1 MFRKS
6 FVYVLFSAALALPAY
21 AAQARTITI
30 IGQDNLRFSVE
41 KITAKPGEKLTVKL
55 ENHSKLPAMA
65 MSHDFVLLK
74 AGADA
79 QAFDQAASTSKATD
93 YIPESKKDEIIAH
106 TGLVAGGH
114 SKSITF
120 HAPKKPGTYE
130 YICTF
135 PGHFAAGM
143 KGELVVS
150 GK

>member
-1 MFRKS
+1 MFKKNLA
-6 FVYVLFSAALALPAY
+6 FVLLAALSMAAF

-55 ENHSKLPAMA
+55 VNKTKLPAMA

-74 AGADA
+74 QGADPH
-79 QAFDQAASTSKATD
+79 AFDQAASQAQATD
-93 YIPESKKDEIIAH
+93 YIPKSKADEVIAH
-106 TGLVAGGH
+106 TGMVAGG
-114 SKSITF
+114 KSDSVTF
-120 HAPKKPGTYE
+120 TVPKKPGKYI

-143 KGELVVS
+143 KGYLIV
-150 GK
+150 K